1 VPAID
6 LVDDTFVVA
15 SPRRVA
21 DVVADPGR
29 WVLWWPDL
37 RLTRTRDRGLKG
49 QQWRVDGPLAGTAEI
64 WLEPWGD
71 GVLVHWYL
79 RCDAVDRGGAGAGAP
94 GRVDRERRRRAQ
106 DWKRVVH
113 ALKDEL
119 EAGREPG
126 TGALKAVGAAADDT
140 ADGDLSR

>member
-1 VPAID
+1 MLGGVPAID

-29 WVLWWPDL
+29 WALWWPDL
-37 RLTRTRDRGLKG
+37 RLTRTRDRGPKG

-71 GVLVHWYL
+71 GVLLHWYL
-79 RCDAVDRGGAGAGAP
+79 RCDTGAVAP
-94 GRVDRERRRRAQ
+94 KRLDRERRRRAQ
-106 DWKRVVH
+106 EWKRVVH

-119 EAGREPG
+119 EGGREPG
-126 TGALKAVGAAADDT
+126 TGALKAVDAAADDT
-140 ADGDLSR
+140 ADGT